1 VQVPRKKQQVS
12 IDPGALGL
20 SHLAQFVGAFVNRQV
35 LGEMQRAG
43 FGDLRESHGYL
54 VQHLLRGPHSVG
66 QLAKLLGVSQQA
78 VSKTVAELTSAG
90 YLEVVPGEDARVRLV
105 QLSARGQ
112 ASVQA
117 ARRFRERVEVRLKRR
132 LGERRARQLHA
143 SLLELLDELGGLEQV
158 AARRVPLPDAEGAK

>member
-1 VQVPRKKQQVS
+1 VPSNKPQVS
-12 IDPGALGL
+12 ADPSALGL

-35 LGEMQRAG
+35 LSDMQRAG

-66 QLAKLLGVSQQA
+66 QLAKLLGISQQA
-78 VSKTVAELTSAG
+78 VSKTVAELSRAG
-90 YLEVVPGEDARVRLV
+90 YLEGVDGEDARVRLV

-117 ARRFRERVEVRLKRR
+117 ARRSRERVEARLKKR
-132 LGERRARQLHA
+132 LGERKARQVHA
-143 SLLELLDELGGLEQV
+143 ALLELLGELGGLEQV
-158 AARRVPLPDAEGAK
+158 AGRRVPMPDAEEV

>member
-1 VQVPRKKQQVS
+1 MPGKKQQVS
-12 IDPGALGL
+12 VDPAALGL
-20 SHLAQFVGAFVNRQV
+20 SQLAQFVGACVNRQV
-35 LGEMQRAG
+35 LGDMQRAG

-66 QLAKLLGVSQQA
+66 QLAELLGVSQQA
-78 VSKTVAELTSAG
+78 VSKTVAELTGAG
-90 YLEVVPGEDARVRLV
+90 YLEVVPGKDARVRLV

-117 ARRFRERVEVRLKRR
+117 ARRFRARAEARLEKR

-143 SLLELLDELGGLEQV
+143 GLLELLEELGGLEQV
-158 AARRVPLPDAEGAK
+158 IGRRVPMPDAKRG